1 MIWLAFRQFRATL
14 ICTAAL
20 VLMFVGLLA
29 VHGFSAHRLVSGAA
43 AHGCLPTDLP
53 QCGDLARQLT
63 GRLHQLTPYLGYLA
77 MTPPLIGAFWGAP
90 LIAREAESGT
100 AALTWSQS
108 VTRRRWL
115 TVQLAVGGATVTL
128 LGLVL
133 GFSITAWM
141 SVFAGLHEPGTS
153 IYESFVFHGVLPAA
167 EWLAAFLIGA
177 VAGTLARRTVPAIAA
192 TVIVV
197 FGIVITLALTSDTY
211 IPPQSTT
218 AGVFV
223 GQLIESGLL
232 LAAGAAAVALV
243 YRRIEQVSA

>member
-20 VLMFVGLLA
+20 VLMFLGLLA

-43 AHGCLPTDLP
+43 AHGCLPTDMP
-53 QCGDLARQLT
+53 QCGELARQLT
-63 GRLHQLTPYLGYLA
+63 GRLHQLMPYLGYLA

-115 TVQLAVGGATVTL
+115 TVQLAVGGAAVTV
-128 LGLVL
+128 LGLVM

-141 SVFAGLHEPGTS
+141 SVFADLH
-153 IYESFVFHGVLPAA
+153 
-167 EWLAAFLIGA
+167 
-177 VAGTLARRTVPAIAA
+177 AR
-192 TVIVV
+192 
-197 FGIVITLALTSDTY
+197 AL
-211 IPPQSTT
+211 QSTHRSSST
-218 AGVFV
+218 ASSRPP
-223 GQLIESGLL
+223 SG
-232 LAAGAAAVALV
+232 
-243 YRRIEQVSA
+243 SPHS